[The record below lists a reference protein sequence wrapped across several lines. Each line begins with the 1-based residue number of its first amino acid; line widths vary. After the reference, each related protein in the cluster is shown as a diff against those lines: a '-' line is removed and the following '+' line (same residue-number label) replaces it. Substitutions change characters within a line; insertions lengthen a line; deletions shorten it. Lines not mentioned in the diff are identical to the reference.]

1 MSKSNLSK
9 LLQQE
14 FQQLSRKLTYFT
26 IAFICLAA
34 IIFWWHGVEVKG
46 NTAMLIGSM
55 FMIVAAFT
63 LNIPYFTYRYMLKKY
78 KDDPEKQL
86 ALGPNW
92 REFRESAMGR
102 K

>member
-1 MSKSNLSK
+1 MSKSNLLK
-9 LLQQE
+9 VLQKE
-14 FQQLSRKLTYFT
+14 FHLLSRKLTHLT
-26 IAFICLAA
+26 VVGVVLLA

-46 NTAMLIGSM
+46 NTATLIGAL
-55 FMIVAAFT
+55 FMALAAFT

-78 KDDPEKQL
+78 ANDPEKRV

-92 REFRESAMGR
+92 REFKESIVQQ